1 MEKSETEKGNE
12 IDNRF
17 SPLHKERRKYPFRF
31 YFFIFKRENRLTHKT
46 DFLLS
51 PEAASQILGHFLRSL
66 DVVCF
71 SWLFLKNLLFLFS
84 FPHDQEFLFFFFV
97 SANFFRDP
105 LEVAVCRPV
114 GFRRCWSARCP
125 PNRCDWQNTT
135 SASPI
140 GSLRNRTRRSTRPQ
154 HPEDVIWDQAS
165 RGSNKCRPE
174 ENNNRIRK
182 RQITHVFRVKERR
195 K

>member
-71 SWLFLKNLLFLFS
+71 S
-84 FPHDQEFLFFFFV
+84 
-97 SANFFRDP
+97 
-105 LEVAVCRPV
+105 
-114 GFRRCWSARCP
+114 
-125 PNRCDWQNTT
+125 
-135 SASPI
+135 
-140 GSLRNRTRRSTRPQ
+140 
-154 HPEDVIWDQAS
+154 
-165 RGSNKCRPE
+165 
-174 ENNNRIRK
+174 
-182 RQITHVFRVKERR
+182 
-195 K
+195 